1 MPIRVRVHPEPLAA
15 ASVLVDT
22 FLACGREQ
30 ARELVEAG
38 KLFEVEYLDE
48 ATSYRLADEA
58 RGKGLRVEFDPRLD
72 ARTLAGPRE
81 VGEFMVRHRSGK
93 GREVAAAIVEGEP
106 RLGLADASDII
117 ENHGLIQIAISRA
130 EATRIVERLASIGA
144 QADIERIET
153 AWVALPGEPD
163 LDF

>member
-1 MPIRVRVHPEPLAA
+1 MPIRVRVHPEPLGPALA
-15 ASVLVDT
+15 LVDT
-22 FLACGREQ
+22 FLACGQEQ
-30 ARELVEAG
+30 ARALVEG
-38 KLFEVEYLDE
+38 GTFFEVEYLDE

-72 ARTLAGPRE
+72 ARTLAGARE
-81 VGEFMVRHRSGK
+81 AGEFMVRHRSGK

-117 ENHGLIQIAISRA
+117 DNHGLIQIAISQA
-130 EATRIVERLASIGA
+130 EAARIVERLASIGA
-144 QADIERIET
+144 QADLERIEP
-153 AWVALPGEPD
+153 AWVALPGEPE